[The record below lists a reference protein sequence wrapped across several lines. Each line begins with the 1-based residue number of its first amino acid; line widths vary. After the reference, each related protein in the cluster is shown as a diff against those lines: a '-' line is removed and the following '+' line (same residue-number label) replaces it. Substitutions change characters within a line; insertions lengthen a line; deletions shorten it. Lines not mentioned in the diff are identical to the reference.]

1 MRDLPDPPRIDA
13 LIRWAARELSASPTP
28 VIDARAL
35 AKFAFGLDDAA
46 LIAEGRRPVDAEAL
60 ERFFSMV
67 GRRAQ
72 DEPIAH
78 IVRRREFWSLDLELA
93 PGILV
98 PRPDTEALVEC
109 VVRRRK
115 RDEALKIVDLGCG
128 SGALVCALMSEYPNA
143 SGLGVDISPDAV
155 ELTSRNLAR
164 LGFSSRARAEQGDW
178 LDAID
183 GEFDVIVSN
192 PPYIRTVD
200 RGSLPREVREF
211 ESPLALYAGETG
223 LDAYR
228 AILKEAPAHLAA
240 DGLMAL
246 EFGLGQAEAV
256 NELARTAFSKARID
270 LENDLAGRLRALVV
284 DLRPPER

>member
-13 LIRWAARELSASPTP
+13 LIRWAAMELSTSPTP

-46 LIAEGRRPVDAEAL
+46 LITDGRRIVGAEAL
-60 ERFFSMV
+60 DRFLSMTA
-67 GRRAQ
+67 RRAR
-72 DEPIAH
+72 DEPVAH
-78 IVRRREFWSLDLELA
+78 IVGRREFWSLDLELA

-98 PRPDTEALVEC
+98 PRTDTETLVEC
-109 VVRRRK
+109 VVGRRK
-115 RDEALKIVDLGCG
+115 RDEALKIADLGCG

-164 LGFSSRARAEQGDW
+164 LGFSPRARAEEGDW
-178 LDAID
+178 FDAID
-183 GEFDVIVSN
+183 GAFDVVVSN
-192 PPYIRTVD
+192 PPYIRSVD

-228 AILKEAPAHLAA
+228 TILKKAPAHIAA

-246 EFGLGQAEAV
+246 EFGQGQAEAV
-256 NELARTAFSKARID
+256 NELARTAFPKAQIA
-270 LENDLAGRLRALVV
+270 LVNDLAGRQRALVI
-284 DLRPPER
+284 DLRPPKH